1 LSWKQIQL
9 IGGFLKISRAFRQEK
24 SLNTIKVIHR
34 NTGFPM
40 RDTDELDLEGKTVLL
55 RTDLNLPIEDGDPQ
69 KTVRFKRYL
78 ETIRELSD
86 EGARTV
92 VVAHQGRP
100 ARQDF
105 TSLETHSEMLEDEL
119 GQEVSFVQTFFGP
132 QLGDAVASM
141 QDGDVTLLENIR
153 FLSEELQNVGPERHS
168 RDYFVKNLAKYF
180 DVYVDDAF
188 SAAHR
193 SHASMVGFTPLVDS
207 YAGPVMKNELDNCKR
222 VKDEFEDGL
231 LVLGGEKP
239 SDIIGMMKHMIEDV
253 DKVLLGGIPSELAL
267 NIEGHS
273 LGEKEQWISD
283 NNFDASADEL
293 EELLEEYQD
302 KIVLPEDV
310 RTDSGVH
317 EPGEVPEDEMT
328 WDIGDETK
336 KRYCREIHDADAI
349 VMKGPMGAFEE
360 HPEGSEA
367 VVQCIAESDG
377 FTVLG
382 GGHTSSLVQR
392 FGHELED
399 FSHVSIAG
407 GAFVRYMSG
416 EKLAAVEALE
426 NHQD

>member
-1 LSWKQIQL
+1 
-9 IGGFLKISRAFRQEK
+9 
-24 SLNTIKVIHR
+24 
-34 NTGFPM
+34 M
-40 RDTDELDLEGKTVLL
+40 RDIDQLELEGETVLL
-55 RTDLNLPIEDGDPQ
+55 RTDLNLPIEDGEPQ

-78 ETIRELSD
+78 NTIEKLS
-86 EGARTV
+86 ERGARTV

-105 TSLETHSEMLEDEL
+105 TSLESHAEMVSDEI
-119 GQEVSFVQTFFGP
+119 GRDVNFVQTFFGP

-141 QDGDVTLLENIR
+141 ENGDVTMLENIR

-168 RDYFVKNLAKYF
+168 HDYFVKNLAKYF

-193 SHASMVGFTPLVDS
+193 SHGSMVGFTPLLDS

-222 VKDEFEDGL
+222 VKEEFEDGI

-239 SDIIGMMKHMIEDV
+239 SDIIGMMNHMIEDV
-253 DKVLLGGIPSELAL
+253 EKVLLGGIPGELAL
-267 NIEGHS
+267 NLQGHS
-273 LGEKEQWISD
+273 LGEKEEWIKD
-283 NNFDASADEL
+283 NGFDASSEEL
-293 EELLEEYQD
+293 KELLEEYEE
-302 KIVLPEDV
+302 KIILPEDV
-310 RTDSGVH
+310 RTDSGVYG
-317 EPGEVPEDEMT
+317 PGEVPEDEMT

-336 KRYCREIHDADAI
+336 EKYCREIHGADAI

-360 HPEGSEA
+360 NPEGSEA
-367 VVQCIAESDG
+367 VVGCIAESDG

-392 FGHELED
+392 FGYELED

-416 EKLAAVEALE
+416 EDLAAVEALKE
-426 NHQD
+426 QEE